1 MRPSLLA
8 LVVLLSLGNA
18 GTWSLPFKWKPTPC
32 QRKPKP
38 GQFRHLS
45 KTAECCSG
53 WGGWD
58 HFSFEILPISFLHV
72 GLHCFLSWPGHSHQ
86 RCCRDELSLLF
97 GAALAAAPRLSLQ
110 CNCRLSWLHQT
121 NSSTNTD
128 ILEGFSV
135 AAPKNRP
142 ITWSKG
148 CIGCSHELRNSLS
161 LSKGSRKTRHLKQQ
175 HRVQFVSHLNGS
187 QPS

>member
-1 MRPSLLA
+1 MLA
-8 LVVLLSLGNA
+8 LEVSHSSENQPPASVNPSQDSLGTSVKLLNVVQA
-18 GTWSLPFKWKPTPC
+18 GEAEIISPLKYCPYHFYMWDFTASS
-32 QRKPKP
+32 P
-38 GQFRHLS
+38 GLA
-45 KTAECCSG
+45 TATSGAAEMSCRCC
-53 WGGWD
+53 
-58 HFSFEILPISFLHV
+58 L
-72 GLHCFLSWPGHSHQ
+72 GLH
-86 RCCRDELSLLF
+86 
-97 GAALAAAPRLSLQ
+97 LAAAPRLSLQ

-148 CIGCSHELRNSLS
+148 CTGCSHELRNSLS